1 MAFKLGNYAVK
12 EVIYGVAQDFNGN
25 LLYTL
30 DQLTNAQIE
39 VSSDP
44 TEITDKRGNII
55 RQVYNNKTA
64 TFTATSA
71 LASPVLLNANSGS
84 AIEYASAT
92 TKINMPKIVTVAPG
106 TTLDVPDAKS
116 GTMQVMGIYNN
127 GANGA
132 VLTSI
137 TTGAPTYDDAT
148 GTYTYLEDTTA
159 KTIKVPSGT
168 DTPTLYLVKYDRDVE
183 SGMKM
188 SNLADKFPETIRLTL
203 YVAVMDP
210 CSDSY
215 KAGYLYI
222 PSFTPD
228 PSVTISFDSENQ
240 EVDFNGNVNLD
251 FCGTEKLLYTIYFPD
266 ENAVLSGSA
275 E

>member
-1 MAFKLGNYAVK
+1 MGFKLGNYAVK

-44 TEITDKRGNII
+44 TEVTDKRGNII
-55 RQVYNNKTA
+55 RQIYNNKTA

-84 AIEYASAT
+84 AIEYAASGAAIT
-92 TKINMPKIVTVAPG
+92 MPKIVTVAPG
-106 TTLDVPDAKS
+106 ATLDVADAKT
-116 GTMQVMGIYNN
+116 GTMQVMGIFNN

-132 VLTSI
+132 VLTSV
-137 TTGAPTYDDAT
+137 TTGVPTYDEST
-148 GTYTYLEDTTA
+148 GTYTYLDDTTNHI
-159 KTIKVPSGT
+159 IKVPSGA
-168 DTPTLYLVKYDRDVE
+168 DTPSLYLVKYDRDVE

-188 SNLADKFPETIRLTL
+188 TNLADRFPDTIRLTL

-210 CSDSY
+210 CSDTY

-240 EVDFNGNVNLD
+240 EVDFNGSVNLD
-251 FCGTEKLLYTIYFPD
+251 FCGTNKLLYTIYFPD
-266 ENAVLSGSA
+266 ENAVISGSA
-275 E
+275 N